1 MSPNQHFCLDYSRR
15 AMEEERGK
23 KILLPSE
30 GKAVLIHM
38 HCLVNFA
45 GGVDSW

>member
-1 MSPNQHFCLDYSRR
+1 MSPNQHFCLDYRHSV
-15 AMEEERGK
+15 AEEEK

-30 GKAVLIHM
+30 GKAESIHM

-45 GGVDSW
+45 RGVDSS